1 MSLAAVS
8 GDIGGARAILPV
20 LEYMY
25 NHKQEFKIVDHGILA
40 KLSDVNWPRISIPEA
55 TKSRPGLFSEN
66 KVKALIFTTSVKDTF
81 PLKLARAASSQ
92 GIPVLCLLDNWMN
105 YRHRLEI
112 DGEPALIPDVYMVM
126 DDLAKAEAIG
136 EGVPESVLRVVGQP
150 ALGSLADEYQ
160 RWKKQ
165 NRAKYFESAGLDITK
180 KLIVFISEPVSN
192 DQGSGPEN
200 PQYRG
205 YTEKTV
211 LKQFCAELQPF
222 AADYQLCIAPH
233 PRDDIAELNILWER
247 CREEMTGR
255 LLLLKSGRQAVFLAD
270 GVAGMASVLLY
281 EAWLMSRPVIS
292 LQPGLNRLQLAF
304 MQKRE
309 GAICITDARQW
320 HEKVSVW
327 MKELANSNLTNGFK
341 DELSLHISAAANVA
355 GVIKEYMN

>member
-25 NHKQEFKIVDHGILA
+25 NHHQNFEIVDHGVLA
-40 KLSDVNWPRISIPEA
+40 KLAPAEWPRISMSETA
-55 TKSRPGLFSEN
+55 KDRLELLFS
-66 KVKALIFTTSVKDTF
+66 KKFKALIFTTSVKDAFT
-81 PLKLARAASSQ
+81 LKLARAASSQ

-105 YRHRLEI
+105 YMHRLKI

-136 EGVPESVLRVVGQP
+136 EGVPESILRVVGQP
-150 ALGSLADEYQ
+150 ALGSLAGEYQ

-165 NRAKYFESAGLDITK
+165 DRAKYFGSADLDITK

-200 PQYRG
+200 SQYRG

-222 AADYQLCIAPH
+222 AASCQLCIAPH

-247 CREEMTGR
+247 CRGKMTGG
-255 LLLLKSGRQAVFLAD
+255 LLQLKSGRQAIFLAD
-270 GVAGMASVLLY
+270 GVAGMASILLY

-292 LQPGLNRLQLAF
+292 LQPGLHKPQLAF

-309 GAICITDARQW
+309 GAICVTDARQW
-320 HEKVSVW
+320 QERVSAW
-327 MKELANSNLTNGFK
+327 MKELTNNNLTDRFR